1 MTAEPRAAAPHAA
14 EPPAAGRGRGTLRR
28 LLPAVLPHRRTAAHT
43 AAACLVD
50 QAALVLLATW
60 LAHTVGRAVTERTA
74 PGAGTL
80 ACLAGLVLLR
90 SAATW
95 RQMDLSHDLAYRIL
109 AELRVRV
116 YDGTARSAPARIAGR
131 RSGDLA
137 ATAMSDIE
145 ALEFFYAHAVAQLLA
160 SAAVFA
166 AGSAVL
172 AQLEPWLLAAVLP
185 AAGALVLHTLL
196 GTRARTARGDRTRA
210 AAAALSA
217 DTVDTVDGIR
227 ELLAYGALPGRRAR
241 LADRGAAL
249 AAAQRDEARHDG
261 VFAAVQDVLVAL
273 ALVGVVGCAAHLGDG
288 SLGGAWTPAVPAL
301 ALAVLAPVAS
311 CADALRQAGTLRAS
325 AARVLAAAGAPCSAP
340 PAADPVP
347 LPAGPLGLRLRD
359 VHFDYGGRPVL
370 RGVDLTVPP
379 GRTLALVG
387 ASGAGKTSL
396 AHLVARFWDPSRGT
410 VELLPAGG
418 GDAVDVRRV
427 ADGELRRAVAL
438 VGQDNALLH
447 GTLRDNLLLAAP
459 EADEALLDRV
469 VRRCGVDRT
478 AAALPEGLDSPV
490 GERGATL
497 SGGQRARIALARAL
511 LTGPRVLVLDE
522 ATAHVDAAG
531 DAELAEALA
540 GTDEG
545 RTTVVVA
552 HRPATIRRAGH
563 IAVLEG
569 GRVVEQG
576 TWDELRGTGGALD
589 RVLGAVVPG
598 ARTGG

>member
-1 MTAEPRAAAPHAA
+1 M
-14 EPPAAGRGRGTLRR
+14 
-28 LLPAVLPHRRTAAHT
+28 
-43 AAACLVD
+43 
-50 QAALVLLATW
+50 
-60 LAHTVGRAVTERTA
+60 
-74 PGAGTL
+74 
-80 ACLAGLVLLR
+80 
-90 SAATW
+90 
-95 RQMDLSHDLAYRIL
+95 
-109 AELRVRV
+109 
-116 YDGTARSAPARIAGR
+116 
-131 RSGDLA
+131 
-137 ATAMSDIE
+137 
-145 ALEFFYAHAVAQLLA
+145 
-160 SAAVFA
+160 
-166 AGSAVL
+166 
-172 AQLEPWLLAAVLP
+172 
-185 AAGALVLHTLL
+185 
-196 GTRARTARGDRTRA
+196 
-210 AAAALSA
+210 
-217 DTVDTVDGIR
+217 
-227 ELLAYGALPGRRAR
+227 
-241 LADRGAAL
+241 
-249 AAAQRDEARHDG
+249 
-261 VFAAVQDVLVAL
+261 
-273 ALVGVVGCAAHLGDG
+273 
-288 SLGGAWTPAVPAL
+288 PAL

-340 PAADPVP
+340 PAVDPVP

-410 VELLPAGG
+410 VELLPADG

-438 VGQDNALLH
+438 VGQDDALLH

-576 TWDELRGTGGALD
+576 TWDELRGSGGALD